1 MNNIIDEFKEM
12 EEHRKHKLRELKK
25 LLTDLSNKWA
35 TNKYL
40 ADKIWKHPSQITR
53 LRNPTEYKLKISTI
67 QNYID
72 LLTK

>member
-1 MNNIIDEFKEM
+1 MNIIINEFKEQ
-12 EEHRKHKLRELKK
+12 EEYRKSKLKQLRQLLAK
-25 LLTDLSNKWA
+25 LTKQWA